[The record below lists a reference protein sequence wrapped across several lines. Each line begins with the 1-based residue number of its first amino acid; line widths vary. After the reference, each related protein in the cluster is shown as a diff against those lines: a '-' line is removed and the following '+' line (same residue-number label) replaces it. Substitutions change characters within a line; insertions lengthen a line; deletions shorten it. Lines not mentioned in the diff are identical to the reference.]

1 MRTADEAIEFVKEHG
16 VVLEAAR
23 GPVPSLVE
31 AIIGASVRGSWWG
44 HHRAHEI
51 FQLTRAMR
59 SSPDV
64 LVCRL
69 VDGKITYVHRRLWT
83 TQQGTIG
90 AVLSKGIRNSYPTYP
105 ERPWRTKEPL
115 PLARTRRHVHFPL
128 ALRPSIKS
136 PAALASRLIGPLL
149 LLE

>member
-1 MRTADEAIEFVKEHG
+1 MKTADEAIEFVKEHG

-31 AIIGASVRGSWWG
+31 AIVGASVRGSWWG

-69 VDGKITYVHRRLWT
+69 VDGKITYVHRRLW
-83 TQQGTIG
+83 
-90 AVLSKGIRNSYPTYP
+90 P
-105 ERPWRTKEPL
+105 
-115 PLARTRRHVHFPL
+115 
-128 ALRPSIKS
+128 
-136 PAALASRLIGPLL
+136 ALACLAEGMDADRLAAVRDVHTPEGKHIVETTPFARWLPDDIRRVAEQLTAAEAAAQLGDWLTQRGI
-149 LLE
+149 